1 MIEVTVAIAAASK
14 AITVIKKGLAL
25 GKDTQELS
33 SQFAQFFDAKDK
45 IDKAK
50 ADSDHTPIGKK
61 MFDAQSVEAHALEV
75 ALAEHKAKEL
85 EKQLRE
91 LFVYSGQGDVYKSMM
106 RARQKERQRRLVV
119 ARRQAEQKKFVLDM
133 LLIGSVVLI
142 GIGFLGFIV
151 KVVMGVGE

>member
-1 MIEVTVAIAAASK
+1 MVEVTVAIAAASR
-14 AITVIKKGLAL
+14 AVTIIKKGLAL

-33 SQFAQFFDAKDK
+33 SQFAQFFDAKDR

-50 ADSDHTPIGKK
+50 ADSDHAPIGKK
-61 MFDAQSVEAHALEV
+61 VFAAQSVEAYALEV

-106 RARQKERQRRLVV
+106 RARQKERQRRLQA
-119 ARRQAEQKKFVLDM
+119 ARRQAEQKKFILD
-133 LLIGSVVLI
+133 LILIGSIVVV
-142 GIGFLGFIV
+142 GILFLGFIV
-151 KVVMGVGE
+151 KIAIGL

>member
-25 GKDTQELS
+25 GRDTQELS

-50 ADSDHTPIGKK
+50 ADAEHTPLGKK
-61 MFDAQSVEAHALEV
+61 VFDSQSVEAYALEV

-91 LFVYSGQGDVYKSMM
+91 LFVYSGQGEVYSSMM
-106 RARQKERQRRLVV
+106 RARQKERQRRLQF
-119 ARRQAEQKKFVLDM
+119 ARKQSEQKKLMLDIT
-133 LLIGSVVLI
+133 LIGSLVVV
-142 GIGFLGFIV
+142 GIIFLGFIV
-151 KVVMGVGE
+151 KTVMGIGS

>member
-1 MIEVTVAIAAASK
+1 MVEVTVAIAAASK
-14 AITVIKKGLAL
+14 AVTIIKKGLAL

-50 ADSDHTPIGKK
+50 ADSDHAPIGKK
-61 MFDAQSVEAHALEV
+61 VFAAQSVEAYALEV

-91 LFVYSGQGDVYKSMM
+91 LFVYSGQADVYKSMM

-119 ARRQAEQKKFVLDM
+119 ARKIAERRKFLLD
-133 LLIGSVVLI
+133 LTLIGTMIIS
-142 GIGFLGFIV
+142 GMMFLGFIV
-151 KVVMGVGE
+151 TSVMGS

>member
-1 MIEVTVAIAAASK
+1 MLEVTVAIAAASR
-14 AITVIKKGLAL
+14 AVTIIKKGLAL

-50 ADSDHTPIGKK
+50 ADSDHAPIGKK
-61 MFDAQSVEAHALEV
+61 VFASQSVEAYALEV

-91 LFVYSGQGDVYKSMM
+91 LFVYSGQADGYKSMM

-119 ARRQAEQKKFVLDM
+119 ARKIAERRKFLLD
-133 LLIGSVVLI
+133 LTLIGTMIIS
-142 GIGFLGFIV
+142 GMMFLGFIV
-151 KVVMGVGE
+151 TSVMGS

>member
-25 GKDTQELS
+25 GRDTQELS

-50 ADSDHTPIGKK
+50 ADSEHTPLGKK
-61 MFDAQSVEAHALEV
+61 VFDSKSVEAHALEV
-75 ALAEHKAKEL
+75 ALAEHKAREL

-106 RARQKERQRRLVV
+106 RARQKERQRRLQA
-119 ARRQAEQKKFVLDM
+119 ARRQAEQKKFILDIV
-133 LLIGSVVLI
+133 LIGSVVVA
-142 GIGFLGFIV
+142 GILFLGFIV
-151 KVVMGVGE
+151 KIAIGL

>member
-25 GKDTQELS
+25 GRDTQELS

-50 ADSDHTPIGKK
+50 ADSEHTPLGKK
-61 MFDAQSVEAHALEV
+61 VFDSKSVEAHALEV
-75 ALAEHKAKEL
+75 ALAEHKAREL

-106 RARQKERQRRLVV
+106 RARQKERQRRLYA
-119 ARRQAEQKKFVLDM
+119 ARRQAEQKKFILD
-133 LLIGSVVLI
+133 LILIGSIVVV
-142 GIGFLGFIV
+142 GILFLGFIV
-151 KVVMGVGE
+151 EIAIGL

>member
-1 MIEVTVAIAAASK
+1 MVEVTVAIAAASR
-14 AITVIKKGLAL
+14 AVTIIKKGLAL

-33 SQFAQFFDAKDK
+33 SQFAQFFDAKDR

-50 ADSDHTPIGKK
+50 ADSDHAPIGKK
-61 MFDAQSVEAHALEV
+61 VFAAQSVEAYALEV

-91 LFVYSGQGDVYKSMM
+91 LFVYSGQADVYKSMM

-119 ARRQAEQKKFVLDM
+119 ARKIAERRKFLLD
-133 LLIGSVVLI
+133 LTLIGTMIIS
-142 GIGFLGFIV
+142 GMMFLGFIV
-151 KVVMGVGE
+151 TSVMGS

>member
-25 GKDTQELS
+25 GRDTQELS

-50 ADSDHTPIGKK
+50 ADSEHTPLGKK
-61 MFDAQSVEAHALEV
+61 VFDSKSVEAHALEV
-75 ALAEHKAKEL
+75 ALAEHKAREL

-106 RARQKERQRRLVV
+106 RARQKERQRRLQA
-119 ARRQAEQKKFVLDM
+119 ARRQAEQKKFMLDM
-133 LLIGSVVLI
+133 VLIGSVVVV
-142 GIGFLGFIV
+142 GILFLVFIV
-151 KVVMGVGE
+151 KIAIGL

>member
-50 ADSDHTPIGKK
+50 ADSDHAPIGKK
-61 MFDAQSVEAHALEV
+61 VFAAQSVEAYALEV

-91 LFVYSGQGDVYKSMM
+91 LFVYSGQADVYKSMM

-119 ARRQAEQKKFVLDM
+119 ARKIAERRKFLLD
-133 LLIGSVVLI
+133 LTLIGTMIIS
-142 GIGFLGFIV
+142 GMMFLGFIV
-151 KVVMGVGE
+151 TSVMGS

>member
-1 MIEVTVAIAAASK
+1 MVEVTVAIAAASR
-14 AITVIKKGLAL
+14 AVTIIKKGLAL

-50 ADSDHTPIGKK
+50 ADSDHAPIGKK
-61 MFDAQSVEAHALEV
+61 VFASQSVEAYALEV

-91 LFVYSGQGDVYKSMM
+91 LFVYSGQADVYKSMM

-119 ARRQAEQKKFVLDM
+119 ARKIAERRKFLLD
-133 LLIGSVVLI
+133 LTLIGTMIIS
-142 GIGFLGFIV
+142 GMMFLGFIV
-151 KVVMGVGE
+151 TSVMGS

>member
-1 MIEVTVAIAAASK
+1 MVEVTVAIAAASR
-14 AITVIKKGLAL
+14 AVPIIKKGLAL
-25 GKDTQELS
+25 GKDPQELS

-50 ADSDHTPIGKK
+50 ADSDHAPIGKK
-61 MFDAQSVEAHALEV
+61 VFASQSVEAYALEV

-91 LFVYSGQGDVYKSMM
+91 LFVYSGQADVYKSMM

-119 ARRQAEQKKFVLDM
+119 ARKIAERRKFLLD
-133 LLIGSVVLI
+133 LTLIGTMIIS
-142 GIGFLGFIV
+142 GMMFLGFIV
-151 KVVMGVGE
+151 TSVMGS

>member
-25 GKDTQELS
+25 GRDTQELS

-50 ADSDHTPIGKK
+50 ADSEHTPLGKK
-61 MFDAQSVEAHALEV
+61 VFDSKSVEAHALEV
-75 ALAEHKAKEL
+75 ALAEHKAREL

-106 RARQKERQRRLVV
+106 RARQKETQRRLQA
-119 ARRQAEQKKFVLDM
+119 ARRQAEQKKFMLDM
-133 LLIGSVVLI
+133 VLIGSVVVV
-142 GIGFLGFIV
+142 GILFLGFIV
-151 KVVMGVGE
+151 KIAIGL

>member
-14 AITVIKKGLAL
+14 AVTIIKKGLAL

-50 ADSDHTPIGKK
+50 ADSDHAPIGKK
-61 MFDAQSVEAHALEV
+61 VFAAQSVEAYALEV

-91 LFVYSGQGDVYKSMM
+91 LFVYSGQADVYKSMM
-106 RARQKERQRRLVV
+106 RARQKERQRRLIV
-119 ARRQAEQKKFVLDM
+119 ARKIAERRKFLLD
-133 LLIGSVVLI
+133 LTLIGTMIIS
-142 GIGFLGFIV
+142 GMMFLGFIV
-151 KVVMGVGE
+151 TSVMGS

>member
-1 MIEVTVAIAAASK
+1 MIEVTVAIAAASR
-14 AITVIKKGLAL
+14 AVTIIKKGLAL

-50 ADSDHTPIGKK
+50 ADSDHAPIGKK
-61 MFDAQSVEAHALEV
+61 VFAAQSVEAYALEV

-91 LFVYSGQGDVYKSMM
+91 LFVYSGQADVYKSMM

-119 ARRQAEQKKFVLDM
+119 ARKIAERRKFLLD
-133 LLIGSVVLI
+133 LTLIGTMIIS
-142 GIGFLGFIV
+142 GMMFLGFIV
-151 KVVMGVGE
+151 TSVMGS

>member
-25 GKDTQELS
+25 GRDTQELS

-50 ADSDHTPIGKK
+50 ADSEHTPLGKK
-61 MFDAQSVEAHALEV
+61 VFDSKSVEAHALEV
-75 ALAEHKAKEL
+75 ALAEHKAREL

-106 RARQKERQRRLVV
+106 RARQKERQRRLQA
-119 ARRQAEQKKFVLDM
+119 ARRQAEQKKFILD
-133 LLIGSVVLI
+133 LILIGSIVVV
-142 GIGFLGFIV
+142 GILFLGFIV
-151 KVVMGVGE
+151 KIAIGL